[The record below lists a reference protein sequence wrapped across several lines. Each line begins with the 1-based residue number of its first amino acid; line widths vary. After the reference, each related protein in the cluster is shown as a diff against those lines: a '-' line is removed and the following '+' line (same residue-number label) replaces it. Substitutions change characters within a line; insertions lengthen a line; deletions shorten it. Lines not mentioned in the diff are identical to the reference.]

1 VAKKDLYAVLGVSR
15 TASTDEI
22 KKAYRQL
29 ARKYHPD
36 VNQGN
41 KQAEERFKEVSLA
54 HDVLSDESKRKLY
67 DEFGEEGLQPG
78 FNAEQMRAHKQWQ
91 QSARRSASRPRG
103 SRSSSSSSPGFEDIF
118 GDLFGNLGGFGR
130 GGGKTQPGV
139 TPAQDLEYVLDL
151 GLLDAIRGTNTTI
164 SLQRPSPCPTCHGT
178 GGRAG
183 RPSAACSEC
192 GGQGQVRVGA
202 GPMAFFRT
210 CARCGGSGR
219 LSPGGCSN
227 CGGSGRITS
236 PEKLTVKIPAGVDEG
251 TRIRLAGKGAAS
263 SSGGPAGD
271 LYLEIRIQPHPTL
284 TRKGLDLY
292 LDVPVTI
299 GEAVHG
305 ASITVPTPHGDVKLK
320 IPAGSQS
327 GQTLRLKGKGIT
339 DSKTST
345 SGDLY
350 VKLMVQ
356 VPQEASDR
364 LRQAVDQLERCYTD
378 SPRKDLH
385 L

>member
-1 VAKKDLYAVLGVSR
+1 MAKKDLYTVLGVSR

-36 VNQGN
+36 VNPGN
-41 KQAEERFKEVSLA
+41 KQAEERFKEVSFA
-54 HDVLSDESKRKLY
+54 HDVLSDEPKRKLY

-78 FNAEQMRAHKQWQ
+78 FNAEQMRAYRQWNG
-91 QSARRSASRPRG
+91 ARSSTSRQRG
-103 SRSSSSSSPGFEDIF
+103 SRSTSTASPGFEDLFGDIF
-118 GDLFGNLGGFGR
+118 GSFGR
-130 GGGKTQPGV
+130 GGQPQPEF
-139 TPAQDLEYVLDL
+139 TPAQDLEYILNL
-151 GLLDAIRGTNTTI
+151 GLLDAIRGTSTTI
-164 SLQRPSPCPTCHGT
+164 SIQRPSPCPTCHGT
-178 GGRAG
+178 GGREG
-183 RPSAACSEC
+183 RRSSACSEC
-192 GGQGQVRVGA
+192 GGQGQVRVGT
-202 GPMAFFRT
+202 GPVAFFRT

-219 LSPGGCSN
+219 LSLGGCPQ

-263 SSGGPAGD
+263 SAGGPPGD

-292 LDVPVTI
+292 LDVPITI
-299 GEAVHG
+299 GEAISG
-305 ASITVPTPHGDVKLK
+305 ASITVPTPHGDIKLK
-320 IPAGSQS
+320 VPAGSQS
-327 GQTLRLKGKGIT
+327 GQVLRLKGKGVT
-339 DSKTST
+339 DAKTNT
-345 SGDLY
+345 NGDFY
-350 VKLMVQ
+350 VKVMIQ
-356 VPQEASDR
+356 VPQGASDR

-378 SPRKDLH
+378 NPRKNLH

>member
-1 VAKKDLYAVLGVSR
+1 VAKKDLYNVLGISR
-15 TASTDEI
+15 AASTEEI

-41 KQAEERFKEVSLA
+41 KQAEERFKEISFA
-54 HDVLSDESKRKLY
+54 HDVLSDEQKRKLY

-78 FNAEQMRAHKQWQ
+78 FNAEQMRAYRQWNG
-91 QSARRSASRPRG
+91 ARG
-103 SRSSSSSSPGFEDIF
+103 STSRQRGSHPTSGTGSGFEDLFGDIF
-118 GDLFGNLGGFGR
+118 GNFGR
-130 GGGKTQPGV
+130 GNRSQPGV

-151 GLLDAIRGTNTTI
+151 GLLDAIRGTSTTI
-164 SLQRPSPCPTCHGT
+164 SIQRPSPCPTCHGT
-178 GGRAG
+178 GGGAG
-183 RPSAACSEC
+183 RQNSTCTEC

-219 LSPGGCSN
+219 LSLGGCTS
-227 CGGSGRITS
+227 CGGSGRITT

-263 SSGGPAGD
+263 STGGPPGD

-284 TRKGLDLY
+284 SRKGSDLS
-292 LDVPVTI
+292 LDVPITI
-299 GEAVHG
+299 GEAVSG
-305 ASITVPTPHGDVKLK
+305 ATITVPTPHGDVKLK
-320 IPAGSQS
+320 IPPGSQS
-327 GQTLRLKGKGIT
+327 GQVLRLKGKGVT
-339 DSKTST
+339 DTKTHT
-345 SGDLY
+345 IGDFY
-350 VKLMVQ
+350 VKVMIQ
-356 VPQEASDR
+356 VPQEVNER

-378 SPRKDLH
+378 NPRKNLH

>member
-1 VAKKDLYAVLGVSR
+1 MAKKDLYAVLGVSH

-41 KQAEERFKEVSLA
+41 KQAEERFKEISFA
-54 HDVLSDESKRKLY
+54 HDVLSDEPKRKLY

-78 FNAEQMRAHKQWQ
+78 FNAEQMRAYQQWQ
-91 QSARRSASRPRG
+91 STQG
-103 SRSSSSSSPGFEDIF
+103 SRSRRRGNRSTSSNGPGFEDLF
-118 GDLFGNLGGFGR
+118 GDIFGNLGRGGR
-130 GGGKTQPGV
+130 GQPDFI
-139 TPAQDLEYVLDL
+139 PAQDLEYVLDL

-164 SLQRPSPCPTCHGT
+164 SIQRPSPCPTCHGT

-183 RPSAACSEC
+183 RQSSVCTEC

-219 LSPGGCSN
+219 LSSGGCSQ
-227 CGGSGRITS
+227 CGGSGRITAT

-263 SSGGPAGD
+263 SGGGPPGD

-299 GEAVHG
+299 GEAVNG
-305 ASITVPTPHGDVKLK
+305 ASITVPTPYGEVKLK

-327 GQTLRLKGKGIT
+327 GQVLRLKSKGVT
-339 DSKTST
+339 DSKTNT
-345 SGDLY
+345 SGDFY
-350 VKLMVQ
+350 VKLMIQ
-356 VPQEASDR
+356 VPHEASDR
-364 LRQAVDQLERCYTD
+364 LRQTVDQLERYYTD
-378 SPRKDLH
+378 NPRKNLH

>member
-1 VAKKDLYAVLGVSR
+1 VAKKDLYTVLGVSR

-54 HDVLSDESKRKLY
+54 HDTLSDETKRKLY

-78 FNAEQMRAHKQWQ
+78 FNAEQMRAYRQWN
-91 QSARRSASRPRG
+91 SARGSTSRQRGNRSTASTGPGFEDLFGDILGSFGRG
-103 SRSSSSSSPGFEDIF
+103 SRS
-118 GDLFGNLGGFGR
+118 
-130 GGGKTQPGV
+130 QPDV
-139 TPAQDLEYVLDL
+139 TPAQDLEYILDL
-151 GLLDAIRGTNTTI
+151 SLLDAIRGTSTTI
-164 SLQRPSPCPTCHGT
+164 SIQRPNQCPTCHGT
-178 GGRAG
+178 GDRAG
-183 RPSAACSEC
+183 RQSSACTEC
-192 GGQGQVRVGA
+192 GGQGQVRVGT
-202 GPMAFFRT
+202 GPVAFFRT

-219 LSPGGCSN
+219 LSPGGCSQ
-227 CGGSGRITS
+227 CGGSGRITT

-251 TRIRLAGKGAAS
+251 TRIRLAGKGAGH
-263 SSGGPAGD
+263 SGGGPSGD

-284 TRKGLDLY
+284 TRKGFDLY

-299 GEAVHG
+299 GEAVSG
-305 ASITVPTPHGDVKLK
+305 ATITVPTPHGDVKLK

-327 GQTLRLKGKGIT
+327 GQVLRLKGKGVT
-339 DSKTST
+339 DTKANTN
-345 SGDLY
+345 GDFY
-350 VKLMVQ
+350 VKVMIQ
-356 VPQEASDR
+356 VPQEASER

-378 SPRKDLH
+378 SPRKNLH

>member
-1 VAKKDLYAVLGVSR
+1 VAKKDLYNVLGISR
-15 TASTDEI
+15 AASGEEI

-41 KQAEERFKEVSLA
+41 KQAEERFKEISFA
-54 HDVLSDESKRKLY
+54 HDVLSDDQKRKLY

-78 FNAEQMRAHKQWQ
+78 FNAEQMRAYRQWNG
-91 QSARRSASRPRG
+91 ARGSTSRQRG
-103 SRSSSSSSPGFEDIF
+103 SRPTSSTGSGFEDLFGDIF
-118 GDLFGNLGGFGR
+118 GNFGR
-130 GGGKTQPGV
+130 GNRSQPDV
-139 TPAQDLEYVLDL
+139 ASAQDLEYVLDL
-151 GLLDAIRGTNTTI
+151 GLLDAIRGTSTTI
-164 SLQRPSPCPTCHGT
+164 SIQRPSPCSTCHGT

-183 RPSAACSEC
+183 RQSGTCTEC

-202 GPMAFFRT
+202 GPVAFFRT

-219 LSPGGCSN
+219 LSLGGCSS
-227 CGGSGRITS
+227 CGGSGRITT

-263 SSGGPAGD
+263 STGGPPGD

-284 TRKGLDLY
+284 SRKGFDLS
-292 LDVPVTI
+292 LDVPITI
-299 GEAVHG
+299 GEAVSG
-305 ASITVPTPHGDVKLK
+305 ATITVPTPHGDVKLK
-320 IPAGSQS
+320 IPPGSQS
-327 GQTLRLKGKGIT
+327 GQVLRLKGKGVT
-339 DSKTST
+339 DTKTHT
-345 SGDLY
+345 IGDFY
-350 VKLMVQ
+350 VKVMIQ
-356 VPQEASDR
+356 VPQEVNER

-378 SPRKDLH
+378 NPRKNLH

>member
-1 VAKKDLYAVLGVSR
+1 MAKKDLYTVLGVNR

-54 HDVLSDESKRKLY
+54 HDVLSDEPKRKLY

-78 FNAEQMRAHKQWQ
+78 FNAEQMRAYRQWN
-91 QSARRSASRPRG
+91 SARGSTSRQQGNRTT
-103 SRSSSSSSPGFEDIF
+103 SSTGPGFEDLFGDIF
-118 GDLFGNLGGFGR
+118 GNFGR
-130 GGGKTQPGV
+130 GGRSQPEV

-151 GLLDAIRGTNTTI
+151 SLLDAIRGTSTTI
-164 SLQRPSPCPTCHGT
+164 SIQRPSPCPTCHGT
-178 GGRAG
+178 GGRV
-183 RPSAACSEC
+183 RRQSSACIEC
-192 GGQGQVRVGA
+192 GGQGQVRVGT

-219 LSPGGCSN
+219 LNSGGCN
-227 CGGSGRITS
+227 QCGGSGRITT

-251 TRIRLAGKGAAS
+251 TRIRLAGKGAAH
-263 SSGGPAGD
+263 SGGPSGD

-284 TRKGLDLY
+284 TRKGFDLY

-299 GEAVHG
+299 GEAVNG
-305 ASITVPTPHGDVKLK
+305 ATITVPTPHGDVKLK

-327 GQTLRLKGKGIT
+327 GQVLRLKGKGVT
-339 DSKTST
+339 DTKTNT
-345 SGDLY
+345 NGDFY
-350 VKLMVQ
+350 VKVMIQ
-356 VPQEASDR
+356 VPQEVSER
-364 LRQAVDQLERCYTD
+364 FHQAVDQLERCYTD
-378 SPRKDLH
+378 TPRKNLH